1 MYRKFG
7 IGDMVICKTS
17 GVTGRVIK
25 FYKPTACEE
34 QTMVVTGD
42 GRKYHAPTSEW
53 IKIEE
58 TVQKKTKDVAA
69 ETVQKV
75 LNPYGEY
82 VLKFAENHNMSIT
95 EAYEQPMVRARYK
108 FFCETGM

>member
-1 MYRKFG
+1 MYRKFA

-53 IKIEE
+53 IKNRRNSTE
-58 TVQKKTKDVAA
+58 KNKRCGSRNCTKS
-69 ETVQKV
+69 T
-75 LNPYGEY
+75 
-82 VLKFAENHNMSIT
+82 
-95 EAYEQPMVRARYK
+95 
-108 FFCETGM
+108 

>member
-17 GVTGRVIK
+17 GVTGRVTR

-53 IKIEE
+53 VKIEE
-58 TVQKKTKDVAA
+58 TVQKRA
-69 ETVQKV
+69 
-75 LNPYGEY
+75 
-82 VLKFAENHNMSIT
+82 
-95 EAYEQPMVRARYK
+95 EAYGQPMVKARHK
-108 FFCETGM
+108 FFCETGI

>member
-58 TVQKKTKDVAA
+58 TVQMWQQKLHKKYLTH
-69 ETVQKV
+69 T
-75 LNPYGEY
+75 G
-82 VLKFAENHNMSIT
+82 NMSLNLQKTTIC
-95 EAYEQPMVRARYK
+95 P
-108 FFCETGM
+108 

>member
-1 MYRKFG
+1 MYREFA
-7 IGDMVICKTS
+7 IGDMAICKTS

-34 QTMVVTGD
+34 QTMVVTDG

-58 TVQKKTKDVAA
+58 AVQKNKRCGSRNCPKD
-69 ETVQKV
+69 T
-75 LNPYGEY
+75 
-82 VLKFAENHNMSIT
+82 
-95 EAYEQPMVRARYK
+95 
-108 FFCETGM
+108 